1 VSQPIRYRPMFK
13 DRDARMVVDMSGD
26 WTSLSCYYLLH
37 DSVERLRGQVE
48 YYTAALGKQEVLNQR
63 LVKAGD
69 AMAAIIKP
77 PAHGPGEWDGEYDE
91 WLAAKETRP

>member
-1 VSQPIRYRPMFK
+1 MFK
-13 DRDARMVVDMSGD
+13 DKDARMVVDESGE

-37 DSVERLRGQVE
+37 DKVERLQGQVE

-69 AMAAIIKP
+69 ELDAYLKQLDGTTNCMLDCRRAWQAALDRQP
-77 PAHGPGEWDGEYDE
+77 
-91 WLAAKETRP
+91 